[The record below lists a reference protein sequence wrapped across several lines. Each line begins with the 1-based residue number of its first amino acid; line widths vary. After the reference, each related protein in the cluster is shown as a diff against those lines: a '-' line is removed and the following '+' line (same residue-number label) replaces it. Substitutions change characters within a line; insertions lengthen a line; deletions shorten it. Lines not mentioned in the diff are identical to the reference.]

1 MPTHCFKVTY
11 LVGIYP
17 FVYVHAFRFNSW
29 VIPSPLPPP
38 NYFLLIPKAS
48 TYWQNPESKGKK
60 QRVAVD
66 SGIDMPLAQ
75 VSLITKGSLQPV
87 EELAAAR
94 SQAVIHKLADQ
105 IKALDVKWEQ
115 FADPKQCILLPFP
128 YAGVVPKRFQLEGQ
142 EHVFRFCGRTAWKP
156 IYEQV
161 KAMNAMQNNR
171 LHLHGTLGAGKSY
184 LLAGL
189 VCQLQREGMRVIY
202 LPDCYELLL
211 CEPPAL
217 YILPSLYLAF
227 YQDPVLGDK
236 VKELTRFFFE
246 KGRTQEDLEWDMIM
260 FCNLAAQ
267 VERPIIWV
275 IDQANAL
282 DDGEY
287 DRVNN
292 VKKTQTRRFLD
303 RLSSKHMKLA
313 SSTANCSAAKHDE
326 IMATSESRFNLYLGL
341 DDIEMTEWWRRLDI
355 TYGHLQQLQFEPTQ
369 KESLERLT
377 GRMPLLLRGLEHVL
391 ADKDLG
397 QQVAIGGIP
406 RLSNARPSPAT
417 MGAQLLPTVHARLME
432 LPEVMKLVGAI
443 NRYASAKFEEFSDS
457 GNDDARKRFQRGW
470 EACIFET
477 PLAETECSHLDGR
490 FFFRERAEDGV
501 YVGRTTCD
509 LARTVGAT
517 RLRQLQNLGD
527 FGEKPWVNRIAHA
540 GGNPAVLGFLV
551 ERAVLGILITSGTKF
566 AGPELE
572 FHKALDLQKFSGY
585 LPNDAPKR
593 NNKAIIYV
601 PTRTTTRR

>member
-94 SQAVIHKLADQ
+94 SQAVIHKLA
-105 IKALDVKWEQ
+105 
-115 FADPKQCILLPFP
+115 
-128 YAGVVPKRFQLEGQ
+128 G
-142 EHVFRFCGRTAWKP
+142 
-156 IYEQV
+156 
-161 KAMNAMQNNR
+161 
-171 LHLHGTLGAGKSY
+171 
-184 LLAGL
+184 
-189 VCQLQREGMRVIY
+189 
-202 LPDCYELLL
+202 
-211 CEPPAL
+211 
-217 YILPSLYLAF
+217 
-227 YQDPVLGDK
+227 PVLGDK

-601 PTRTTTRR
+601 PTAYNYAAVDAILAVRPKQVRAKKTDPLPESEAVIVGIQVTISNSHGDSEGAFMRSWQEWEGLMASDITIFRFIWIVETVGGNLSENWVDVPEKTVTLRGKTSVVHPAYQRRYISLMTFNDMVGRCLKEAKA